1 MTVNPAI
8 ESDEAV
14 TDQPG
19 CEHPPCP
26 PLPVPVPDPEPVAE
40 PDGCHHEP
48 CAPEAQPPDTA
59 G

>member
-14 TDQPG
+14 ADQPG

-26 PLPVPVPDPEPVAE
+26 PMPAPEPSPA

-48 CAPEAQPPDTA
+48 CAPESEPPDTA
-59 G
+59 D